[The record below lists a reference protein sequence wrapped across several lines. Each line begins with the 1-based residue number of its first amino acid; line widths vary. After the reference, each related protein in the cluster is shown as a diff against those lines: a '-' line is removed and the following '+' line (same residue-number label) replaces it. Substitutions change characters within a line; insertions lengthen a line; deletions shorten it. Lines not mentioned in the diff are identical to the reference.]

1 MIEQLKS
8 QRGHVFPWD
17 VSVQIH
23 MHNQQECDSSLLFWL
38 SKACC
43 QGFLLILLDRL
54 KGKGKNVQFEE

>member
-8 QRGHVFPWD
+8 QHGHVFPWD

-23 MHNQQECDSSLLFWL
+23 MHSQQECDIPLLFWL

-43 QGFLLILLDRL
+43 QVFLLILLGRL